1 MFELVHNI
9 KFKPFKNEFQDQL
22 KSDKTII
29 ESTDKVIVKA
39 DKTANLYKMD
49 IQTYKN
55 HMVNVISKDYKK
67 CDKEKL
73 VSANKE
79 AANIAKSFSL
89 EDRIDSLTENG
100 SFVTVK
106 DHKESFP
113 SKPDFR
119 LINPSKNHVGS
130 ISKH

>member
-67 CDKEKL
+67 CDKEK
-73 VSANKE
+73 
-79 AANIAKSFSL
+79 
-89 EDRIDSLTENG
+89 
-100 SFVTVK
+100 
-106 DHKESFP
+106 
-113 SKPDFR
+113 
-119 LINPSKNHVGS
+119 
-130 ISKH
+130 